1 MSTNSTIS
9 ILNNDD
15 GTVTSIYCHWDGYI
29 AHNGRILHDNYN
41 DEESVR
47 SLLSLGSLSCL
58 GENLDECVAY
68 GRDNG
73 ENENDVK
80 AMSFEDWT
88 DMLGSFDQDYNYLFV
103 PNEGWRVQYD
113 DGKEDLLANV
123 LQSAT

>member
-29 AHNGRILHDNYN
+29 SHNGRILHENYN

-58 GENLDECVAY
+58 GGNLDECVAY
-68 GRDNG
+68 GRDKG

-88 DMLGSFDQDYNYLFV
+88 DMLGSFDQAYNYLFV